1 MKTALGTLLIVISF
15 YFLFY
20 TIWTFNTI
28 GEIGNSSIIVS
39 IITVVLTIIFFI
51 TGIYFI
57 RKSFNLKK

>member
-20 TIWTFNTI
+20 TIWSFNTI

-39 IITVVLTIIFFI
+39 IITVVLTIIFFT

-57 RKSFNLKK
+57 KK